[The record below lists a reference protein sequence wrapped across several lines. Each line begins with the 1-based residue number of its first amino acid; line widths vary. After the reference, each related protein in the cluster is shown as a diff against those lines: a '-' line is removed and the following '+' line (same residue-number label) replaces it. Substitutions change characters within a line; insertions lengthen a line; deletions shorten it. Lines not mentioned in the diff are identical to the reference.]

1 MYHNTIADIS
11 DAAAA
16 QMELIRKSLP
26 AYLIH
31 SAMAGAYLGLIVVM
45 TFLFGT
51 ALFQTTFE
59 PLRGIVMASVFG
71 GALSLVIVA
80 GSELFTGNNMIM
92 TVGALAG
99 RVSVPDVLQVWTWSW
114 LGNFLGSILV
124 GAMAWQAGVFGNP
137 ALLETVGA
145 AKMSRPFVPLFM
157 RAMLCNWLVC
167 LAVWSNFQLE
177 NTAAKLV
184 MIWWCLLAF
193 IGSGYEH
200 SIANMSILF
209 LANVLPHSA
218 AAVSWY
224 GMGYNLA
231 VVTAGNVASG
241 VLFMGAAYYYIS
253 SSYGFEWDWSMD
265 DNVVTRVAGGDE
277 MTADD

>member
-1 MYHNTIADIS
+1 MYQDSVTSIS
-11 DAAAA
+11 KAAAA
-16 QMELIRKSLP
+16 QVELIDKSLP
-26 AYLIH
+26 AYIVH
-31 SAMAGAYLGLIVVM
+31 SMMAGSYLGLIVVM
-45 TFLFGT
+45 TFLFGG
-51 ALFQTTFE
+51 ALFQTAFE
-59 PLRGIVMASVFG
+59 PLRGFVMAAVFG

-92 TVGALAG
+92 TIGGLSG
-99 RVSVPDVLQVWTWSW
+99 RVGWSGIMKVWTWSW
-114 LGNFLGSILV
+114 VGNFIGSILV
-124 GAMAWQAGVFGNP
+124 GAMAWQAGVLGSAAP
-137 ALLETVGA
+137 LLEVVGA
-145 AKMSRPFVPLFM
+145 AKMSRELVPLFL

-177 NTAAKLV
+177 NTSAKLI

-200 SIANMSILF
+200 SVANMTILF
-209 LANVLPHSA
+209 AANVVPHTS
-218 AAVSWY
+218 AAVSWA

-231 VVTAGNVASG
+231 VVTAGNIASG

-265 DNVVTRVAGGDE
+265 DNVVTGAVS
-277 MTADD
+277 DD

>member
-1 MYHNTIADIS
+1 MYQESVTSIS
-11 DAAAA
+11 KAAAA
-16 QMELIRKSLP
+16 QVELIEKSLP
-26 AYLIH
+26 AYIVH
-31 SAMAGAYLGLIVVM
+31 SMMAGSYLGLIVVM
-45 TFLFGT
+45 TFLFGG
-51 ALFQTTFE
+51 AMFQTTFE
-59 PLRGIVMASVFG
+59 PLRGFVMAAVFG

-92 TVGALAG
+92 TIGGLSG
-99 RVSVPDVLQVWTWSW
+99 RVGWNGIMKVWTWSW
-114 LGNFLGSILV
+114 VGNFIGSILV
-124 GAMAWQAGVFGNP
+124 GAMAWQAGVLGGAAP
-137 ALLETVGA
+137 LLEAVGG
-145 AKMSRPFVPLFM
+145 AKMSRELVPLFL

-177 NTAAKLV
+177 NTSAKLI

-200 SIANMSILF
+200 SIANMTILF
-209 LANVLPHSA
+209 AANVVPHTS
-218 AAVSWY
+218 AAVSWA

-231 VVTAGNVASG
+231 VVTAGNIASG

-265 DNVVTRVAGGDE
+265 DNVVTGAVS
-277 MTADD
+277 DD

>member
-1 MYHNTIADIS
+1 MYQESVTSIS
-11 DAAAA
+11 KAAAA
-16 QMELIRKSLP
+16 QVELIEKSLP
-26 AYLIH
+26 AYLVH

-45 TFLFGT
+45 TFLFGG
-51 ALFQTTFE
+51 AMFQTTFE
-59 PLRGIVMASVFG
+59 PMRGFVMAAVFG

-92 TVGALAG
+92 TMGLLSG
-99 RVSVPDVLQVWTWSW
+99 RVGIPGTMKVWTWSW
-114 LGNFLGSILV
+114 VGNFLGSILV
-124 GAMAWQAGVFGNP
+124 GAMAWQAGVLGGAAP
-137 ALLETVGA
+137 LLEAVGG
-145 AKMSRPFVPLFM
+145 AKMTRDLVPLFL

-177 NTAAKLV
+177 NTSAKLI

-200 SIANMSILF
+200 SIANMTILF
-209 LANVLPHSA
+209 AANVA
-218 AAVSWY
+218 APGAEAVTWA

-231 VVTAGNVASG
+231 VVTAGNMASG
-241 VLFMGAAYYYIS
+241 ILFMGIAYYYIS

-265 DNVVTRVAGGDE
+265 DNVVTG
-277 MTADD
+277 TTISDD